1 MEKNSSINSFGNL
14 NAFELFGRMC
24 VLLDSAPLYREQ
36 SIRNLGYR
44 FIPAVQ
50 HGKVRYYFRD
60 NSLTAFVT
68 WTYLTH
74 DEAVTGSYNGDEVF
88 ARTEGDRLW
97 VMDMV
102 AQDSV
107 LYICRDMYKYLAE
120 VNPTHD
126 YCYWRRGDRIGW
138 IKKRLTHG

>member
-1 MEKNSSINSFGNL
+1 MEKNSGINS
-14 NAFELFGRMC
+14 FELFGRMC

-60 NSLTAFVT
+60 NNLTAFVT
-68 WTYLTH
+68 WAYLTH
-74 DEAVTGSYNGDEVF
+74 DEAVTGSYNGNEVF
-88 ARTEGDRLW
+88 SRTEGDRVW

-120 VNPTHD
+120 VTNHD

-138 IKKRLTHG
+138 GKRRLTHG

>member
-1 MEKNSSINSFGNL
+1 MKKNSDINSFGNL

-24 VLLDSAPLYREQ
+24 VLLDSAPMYRDQ
-36 SIRNLGYR
+36 CIRNLGYR

-50 HGKVRYYFRD
+50 HGRVRYYFR
-60 NSLTAFVT
+60 
-68 WTYLTH
+68 
-74 DEAVTGSYNGDEVF
+74 
-88 ARTEGDRLW
+88 GDRLW

-107 LYICRDMYKYLAE
+107 LYICRDLYKYLGA
-120 VNPTHD
+120 VTNHD

-138 IKKRLTHG
+138 IKKRLAHG

>member
-1 MEKNSSINSFGNL
+1 MEKNSDINS
-14 NAFELFGRMC
+14 FELFGRMC

-68 WTYLTH
+68 WAYLTH
-74 DEAVTGSYNGDEVF
+74 DEAVTGDYNGNEVF

-107 LYICRDMYKYLAE
+107 LYICRDLYKYLAE
-120 VNPTHD
+120 VTNHD
-126 YCYWRRGDRIGW
+126 YCYWRRGDRVGW
-138 IKKRLTHG
+138 IKKRLAHG

>member
-1 MEKNSSINSFGNL
+1 MEKNSGINP
-14 NAFELFGRMC
+14 FELFGRMC

-68 WTYLTH
+68 WSYLTH
-74 DEAVTGSYNGDEVF
+74 DEAARGDYNGNEVF
-88 ARTEGDRLW
+88 ARTEGDKLW

-107 LYICRDMYKYLAE
+107 LYICRDLYKYLGE
-120 VNPTHD
+120 VTNHD
-126 YCYWRRGDRIGW
+126 HCYWRRGDRVGW